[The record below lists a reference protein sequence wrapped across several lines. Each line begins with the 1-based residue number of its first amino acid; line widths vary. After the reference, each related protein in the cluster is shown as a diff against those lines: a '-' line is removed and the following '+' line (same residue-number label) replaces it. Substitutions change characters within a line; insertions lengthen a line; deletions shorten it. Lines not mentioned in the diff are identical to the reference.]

1 MFNMKDNLMIKQ
13 YNVIYDNGTK
23 NMKTSKS
30 FFGTKLIDIEDSIT
44 IDNISIKY
52 TDIYGYQYFNT
63 NPIEKET
70 ILNLSELKKRN
81 HQIKLQTQNDFNISN
96 NTIWEIIIN
105 IEEILR
111 QYLFFKIK
119 ESRTFKTVKQEHT
132 KNNDINLSI
141 YDFINFNILNKYK
154 IDHVD
159 FYIKYKSILNNNKF
173 DKSVQYD
180 PIFDDTILKSENLIK
195 NYTFIKK
202 DEFDN
207 LSNIKIIYN
216 QIKNS
221 LEYKFDY
228 YFNLI
233 YKRI

>member
-1 MFNMKDNLMIKQ
+1 MKDNLMIKQ

>member
-1 MFNMKDNLMIKQ
+1 MKDNLMIKQ

-180 PIFDDTILKSENLIK
+180 PIFDNTILKSENLIK

>member
-1 MFNMKDNLMIKQ
+1 MKDNLMIKQ

-30 FFGTKLIDIEDSIT
+30 FFGTKLMDIEDSI
-44 IDNISIKY
+44 IINNISIKY
-52 TDIYGYQYFNT
+52 TDIYGYQYFNK
-63 NPIEKET
+63 NPIEKES
-70 ILNLSELKKRN
+70 ILNLSDIKKKN
-81 HQIKLQTQNDFNISN
+81 HQIKLQTQDDFNINN
-96 NTIWEIIIN
+96 NTIWEILIN

-111 QYLFFKIK
+111 QYLFFRIK
-119 ESRTFKTVKQEHT
+119 ENRTFKTIKQENT

-141 YDFINFNILNKYK
+141 YNFINFNILNKYK
-154 IDHVD
+154 IDHID
-159 FYIKYKSILNNNKF
+159 FYIKYKSILNNNRF
-173 DKSVQYD
+173 DKSVQYN
-180 PIFDDTILKSENLIK
+180 PLFDESLINTENLIQ
-195 NYTFIKK
+195 NYSFIKK

-207 LSNIKIIYN
+207 LSNVKIIYN

-221 LEYKFDY
+221 SEYKFDY